1 MWWNLGKRKTK
12 VQFNPAK
19 DDISEQARGFVHS
32 VLLLRIRKPSA
43 HDPKLIDSQLVQPQ
57 PKKTYL
63 CMVGWHGRYVEV
75 VCIRMHP
82 LCAQSIRAL
91 ILTRT
96 DITFAASSA
105 DAMQGCDGEGG
116 EKNVT
121 ANFLSMKCVL
131 AVKFVL
137 TVKCFFFFFSFG
149 IHK

>member
-32 VLLLRIRKPSA
+32 MLLLRIRKPSA

-57 PKKTYL
+57 PQKKTYL
-63 CMVGWHGRYVEV
+63 CLVGWHGRYVEV

-116 EKNVT
+116 GEKFHSKIFSQINV
-121 ANFLSMKCVL
+121 F
-131 AVKFVL
+131 
-137 TVKCFFFFFSFG
+137 
-149 IHK
+149 